1 MTQLKYVSDHN
12 QSDPSLLI
20 TVSIVTF
27 KPDIAELSATLESL
41 VQALSRFDPSSFAI
55 TIVDNSPE
63 DTVSELLQLKLRN
76 LNHTVIQGHGNVG
89 FGCGHNRAIQRT
101 GRYHLILN
109 PDIKMEAD
117 SLKLAVNFM
126 QENPSCA
133 LLSPYA
139 SWPDGHRQ
147 YLCKRFPAMI
157 DLLIRGFAPA
167 LIRNLFQKR
176 LSNYEMRS
184 ETQSS
189 VFWGPPI
196 VSGCFMFF
204 RSETLH
210 NLGGF
215 DPSYFL
221 YFEDFDLSIRC
232 GKVAPIAYVP
242 TVKVIHTG
250 GHASRKGIWHIRRF
264 IESAIR
270 FYSTYGLKL
279 L

>member
-1 MTQLKYVSDHN
+1 M
-12 QSDPSLLI
+12 

-27 KPDIAELSATLESL
+27 KPDIPELSATLECL
-41 VQALSRFDPSSFAI
+41 VQALSKFDRSLFAI

-63 DTVSELLQLKLRN
+63 DTVSGLLELKLN
-76 LNHTVIQGHGNVG
+76 GLNHTLIRGHGNVG
-89 FGCGHNRAIQRT
+89 FGCGHNRAIQKT
-101 GRYHLILN
+101 GQYHLILN
-109 PDIKMEAD
+109 PDIKMETD

-139 SWPDGHRQ
+139 TWPDGRRQ
-147 YLCKRFPAMI
+147 YLCKRFPSI
-157 DLLIRGFAPA
+157 FDLLIRGFAPA
-167 LIRNLFQKR
+167 LIRNFFHKR
-176 LSNYEMRS
+176 LGSYEMRA
-184 ETQSS
+184 ETQSR

-215 DPSYFL
+215 DPNYFL

-232 GKVAPIAYVP
+232 GKIASIAYVP

-270 FYSTYGLKL
+270 FFSKYGVKFI
-279 L
+279 